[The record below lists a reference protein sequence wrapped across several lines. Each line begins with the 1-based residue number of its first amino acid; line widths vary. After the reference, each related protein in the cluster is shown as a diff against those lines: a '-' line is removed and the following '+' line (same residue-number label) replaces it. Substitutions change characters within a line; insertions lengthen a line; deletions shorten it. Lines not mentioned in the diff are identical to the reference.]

1 MVASLS
7 PLRKTAWLGIGSKG
21 EDIYWSTC
29 GGEGFL
35 IEYWTSGGIM
45 RRLGYGAAIAK
56 VGCSF
61 IGLRGAGVGDARVGC
76 APDVVMLFL
85 GARMPGVVGAT
96 VG

>member
-1 MVASLS
+1 MSLS
-7 PLRKTAWLGIGSKG
+7 PPRKMAWSGIGGEG

-29 GGEGFL
+29 KGEGFL
-35 IEYWTSGGIM
+35 MEYETSGGMM
-45 RRLGYGAAIAK
+45 RRLGCGAAMVK

-61 IGLRGAGVGDARVGC
+61 IELVGAGVGDARVGC
-76 APDVVMLFL
+76 APDVMMLFL

>member
-7 PLRKTAWLGIGSKG
+7 PPRKTAWLGIGGEG

-29 GGEGFL
+29 KGEGFL
-35 IEYWTSGGIM
+35 MECWTSDGMM
-45 RRLGYGAAIAK
+45 RRLGCGAAMVK

-61 IGLRGAGVGDARVGC
+61 IELRGAGVGDARVGC

-85 GARMPGVVGAT
+85 GARMPGVMGAT